1 MFVLDQTGDFGSGR
15 TPGSRGGGVGEG
27 EGGGEGVGE
36 GGTGG
41 DGSGTG
47 GGDGT
52 GTRTPARYNTKARV
66 ANSIREDMFLT
77 PAISYVASAV
87 STAAWSVVV
96 FFTWASE

>member
-27 EGGGEGVGE
+27 EGVGK

-47 GGDGT
+47 GDGT
-52 GTRTPARYNTKARV
+52 GARTPARYNTKARV

-87 STAAWSVVV
+87 STAASSVVV